1 MMNNATFSEDMLKVL
16 AEMKGKTF
24 KSYECVKMGTSMTYG
39 KCRLNLG
46 TFSIDL
52 YNYVHS
58 IPFFDKTED
67 IPYFSCERMEKDSEY
82 VTCEKNSIPHVYMID
97 EKIQSV
103 EIVNDEINVND
114 GEYEITIDQALII
127 RTRDN
132 VYSFYKDWMYSE
144 VINIAV
150 DRDNETIYDIAK
162 VEYEWSDSGVDPTT
176 VKRTIKV
183 L

>member
-1 MMNNATFSEDMLKVL
+1 MMNNATFSEEMLDVL

-52 YNYVHS
+52 YNYIHTM
-58 IPFFDKTED
+58 PFFGAMED
-67 IPYFSCERMEKDSEY
+67 IPFFSCERVDKNSKYEA
-82 VTCEKNSIPHVYMID
+82 CEKNSIPHVYMID

-103 EIVNDEINVND
+103 EVVNDEIKVNH
-114 GEYEITIDQALII
+114 GEYEISIDQALII
-127 RTRDN
+127 KTKHN

-150 DRDNETIYDIAK
+150 DRKCEK
-162 VEYEWSDSGVDPTT
+162 VYEVEKVHDEWSDHGNDYTEI
-176 VKRTIKV
+176 KRTKKV

>member
-1 MMNNATFSEDMLKVL
+1 MMNNATFSEDMLEVL

-52 YNYVHS
+52 YNYIHPM
-58 IPFFDKTED
+58 PFFGKTED

-82 VTCEKNSIPHVYMID
+82 VSCEKNSIPHVYMID
-97 EKIQSV
+97 EKIQSI

-150 DRDNETIYDIAK
+150 DRNDEIVYDVEK
-162 VEYEWSDSGVDPTT
+162 VKYEWSDSGVDPTT